1 MGKARDRV
9 VRAVR
14 KFFFNRGIAPHEAA
28 SPYLK
33 IMLDTVTEHG
43 SGIKAPHHMR
53 LATKVWK
60 MNMKRWWPN

>member
-9 VRAVR
+9 VRTVR

-33 IMLDTVTEHG
+33 IMLDTATEHG
-43 SGIKAPHHMR
+43 SGIKAPTPYETGH
-53 LATKVWK
+53 
-60 MNMKRWWPN
+60 